1 MEERLWR
8 TGLGLDCWGLVVGR
22 FLDLEGTVSVF
33 PPLWLRH
40 LSRGG
45 ERIGWWA
52 GRRGGLGWFV
62 LGREGFAIL
71 LTRWPL
77 LALEIGLEVAFT
89 MLENLNQHVAD
100 IIDDLIVRKS
110 NNRHSLRL
118 QIRLTLVVRALPVEM
133 SVTV

>member
-52 GRRGGLGWFV
+52 GPFGGLGWWFSGRNRFV
-62 LGREGFAIL
+62 VGGLWRWNAVGVRDLLGGPR
-71 LTRWPL
+71 
-77 LALEIGLEVAFT
+77 VY
-89 MLENLNQHVAD
+89 N
-100 IIDDLIVRKS
+100 
-110 NNRHSLRL
+110 
-118 QIRLTLVVRALPVEM
+118 RLTGSALFGG
-133 SVTV
+133 